1 MPESSTD
8 HTTLQTGLKKRHL
21 TMLSMGGVIGAGF
34 FVGLSGVI
42 DQAGPGAILTCAI
55 CGLIVFLV
63 MRMLGEMAVAKPC
76 TGSFTEYARMAL
88 GGWAGFTT
96 GWLYWYFWV
105 VVVGIEAV
113 VGATLLARW
122 FPSVPLWLMSAGLLM
137 IMTVVNLLSVSN
149 FGEAEYWFA
158 GIKVAVIIA
167 FIVIASLFVLGVWPG
182 STVDFHNLTAHG
194 GFLPNGLGVVFIGV
208 VTVIFSMTGAE
219 LVTIAAAESAEP
231 AQAIRRATSTVVF
244 RILAF
249 FVLSTFL
256 LVTMMPWDSMVPGE
270 SPFIAALDLLR
281 IPGAADILNLFVL
294 VAVLSC
300 LNSGLYTAS
309 RMLFA
314 LSANRDAPRWMTRV
328 NSRGV
333 PVKGVLSCTFVGYC
347 CIAAAY
353 VWPDT
358 IFLYLVNS
366 SGAICLFA
374 YPEVPR
380 VAVPLAADRG
390 HRIDPG
396 DLGGNGT
403 QRRNPCGTRA
413 ESDRPRRDSHCLCGE
428 ASFHRGATP
437 SSTRQSLDFVGRAR
451 RLALWWVR
459 LTVTL
464 RWSSPRVV
472 LVAAATGATRRGRS
486 PTSARKVLTR
496 RAIRR
501 RVRSPW
507 VVCQCRSSSVPSSSR
522 AVTAI
527 HNSARTCA
535 ESRSRPVS
543 STTLFSR
550 FRIVWR

>member
-1 MPESSTD
+1 MPQLSTD
-8 HTTLQTGLKKRHL
+8 HTTLQAGLKKRHL

-55 CGLIVFLV
+55 CGFIVFLV

-122 FPSVPLWLMSAGLLM
+122 FPGVPLWLMSAALLM
-137 IMTVVNLLSVSN
+137 VMTVVNLLSVSN

-194 GFLPNGLGVVFIGV
+194 GFLPNGLGVVFVGV

-219 LVTIAAAESAEP
+219 LVTIAAAESTEP

-256 LVTMMPWDSMVPGE
+256 LVTMMPWDSLVPGE

-281 IPGAADILNLFVL
+281 IPGAADILNLVVL

-314 LSANRDAPRWMTRV
+314 LSAHRDAPRWMTRV

-333 PVKGVLSCTFVGYC
+333 PVKGVLSCTFIGYC

-366 SGAICLFA
+366 SGAICLFV
-374 YPEVPR
+374 YVLICLSELRLRRRWEKDSPEILKFR
-380 VAVPLAADRG
+380 VWLFPWLPIAVTGVILAILVGMGLNA
-390 HRIDPG
+390 
-396 DLGGNGT
+396 
-403 QRRNPCGTRA
+403 GTRA
-413 ESDRPRRDSHCLCGE
+413 ELVQSLIALGVILLAYVAKRRSTREGTHAPQADSE
-428 ASFHRGATP
+428 TP
-437 SSTRQSLDFVGRAR
+437 SETVSAE
-451 RLALWWVR
+451 RLA
-459 LTVTL
+459 
-464 RWSSPRVV
+464 
-472 LVAAATGATRRGRS
+472 
-486 PTSARKVLTR
+486 
-496 RAIRR
+496 
-501 RVRSPW
+501 
-507 VVCQCRSSSVPSSSR
+507 
-522 AVTAI
+522 
-527 HNSARTCA
+527 
-535 ESRSRPVS
+535 
-543 STTLFSR
+543 
-550 FRIVWR
+550 